1 MECKRAREVAGLR
14 GRPLTSAKLRADGKA
29 GGRAGGWGEVIRA
42 GMAKRSTG
50 QKRKL
55 IGVFIK
61 LNRWLGTAG

>member
-1 MECKRAREVAGLR
+1 M
-14 GRPLTSAKLRADGKA
+14 RADGKA